1 MSLLKV
7 RGQVESKAKFRA
19 VWPKDP
25 GSELSP
31 EATETEGAY

>member
-7 RGQVESKAKFRA
+7 RGQVESSAKFRA
-19 VWPKDP
+19 VRPKDP
-25 GSELSP
+25 DSELRP